1 MQTQHARILENEI
14 QELNLQLRKARE
26 DIQGLLHMLANAEND
41 KRQFQEYL
49 AERGAEAAAMR
60 KQIDVLMTSASA
72 DKRKAERLQEMLDGP
87 MSRSRTA
94 G

>member
-1 MQTQHARILENEI
+1 MENEI

-26 DIQGLLHMLANAEND
+26 DIYGLVHMLANTEND

-60 KQIDVLMTSASA
+60 KQIDVLMTSARA
-72 DKRKAERLQEMLDGP
+72 DKRKAERLQENARRPYVALKDRRQAQI
-87 MSRSRTA
+87 SD
-94 G
+94 